1 MSRPRGPKRYDRI
14 EDREEIKAICLE
26 ARDKLSAV
34 VRRVDFGA
42 PHYHATVNVG
52 IALRRLA
59 EMLGHPEPVGHTI
72 GCNPPGHRRDD

>member
-26 ARDKLSAV
+26 AREKLLAV

-42 PHYHATVNVG
+42 PHYQPTVNVG
-52 IALRRLA
+52 VALLQLA
-59 EMLGHPEPVGHTI
+59 EMLGHPPLIGHSI
-72 GCNPPGHRRDD
+72 ACNPPGHRRDE